1 MSEVSD
7 VEIALWQ
14 EYQDDGLVVWAISD
28 EEEEILEIFRD
39 QTGISF
45 PVLHDEGGI
54 VYDHYALDA
63 AFDLAAFPQEWVIGP
78 GGVVVY
84 ANNRYEPDEIEAA
97 ILRALEDG

>member
-7 VEIALWQ
+7 VEVTLWQ
-14 EYQDDGLVVWAISD
+14 EYQDDGLLVWAISEKD
-28 EEEEILEIFRD
+28 PDVLRTFAE

-45 PVLHDEGGI
+45 PVLYDEGGL

-78 GGVVVY
+78 GGVVIY

-97 ILRALEDG
+97 ILRALEVE